1 MNKNKILKSDIDY
14 LIIDLIHTHFNALSF
29 KGKPAILTSNQY
41 DVIVK
46 MAEEVYYK
54 SFISESP
61 YYNEDIR
68 N

>member
-1 MNKNKILKSDIDY
+1 MKKNKILKSDIDS

-29 KGKPAILTSNQY
+29 KRKPAILTSDEY

-46 MAEEVYYK
+46 MAEELYYK